1 MLHEKYDEKENTQ
14 NDSMEREG
22 TKMIY
27 ILSTNIV
34 FTSNWKLSPE
44 VRLAAVLEEHVPKLW
59 PKYEAPNEQKRW
71 NRC

>member
-14 NDSMEREG
+14 NDSTEREG

-34 FTSNWKLSPE
+34 FTSTSNLSPE
-44 VRLAAVLEEHVPKLW
+44 VRLAAVLEEHVPKL
-59 PKYEAPNEQKRW
+59 
-71 NRC
+71 